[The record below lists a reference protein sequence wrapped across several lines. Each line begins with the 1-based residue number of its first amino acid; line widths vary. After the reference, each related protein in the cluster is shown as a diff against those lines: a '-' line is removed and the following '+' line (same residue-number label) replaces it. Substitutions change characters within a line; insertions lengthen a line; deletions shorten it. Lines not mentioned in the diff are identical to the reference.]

1 MSRSNSLISPE
12 ILADGIVRRDS
23 RCLARAIS
31 WVEDQNPGIEA
42 VIHAARASR
51 RPANV
56 LGVTGPPGAGKST
69 LTDAIVTSLRR
80 EGRRVGLL
88 LVDPSSPLTGGAILG
103 DRVRL
108 PGHAGDPDVFIRSMS
123 NRGHLGGLSPGTAM
137 AAALMES
144 AGFDWIIIET
154 VGTGQ
159 AETEIATLADSVLLV
174 LVPGLGDEIQLMK
187 AGIMEIADIFV
198 VNKSDREGAG
208 RLAAELRLQVCE
220 RDGWTSMVVS
230 TTATT
235 AQGIND
241 LRLAIETHQR
251 YLATSGKLAKTRA
264 ARRQTE
270 FVGALRGCFDRAISE
285 VLNGSGKSV
294 LVGVLEGEL
303 DPYASAAAVWQSV
316 LREGQSRQ

>member
-1 MSRSNSLISPE
+1 MSPE
-12 ILADGIVRRDS
+12 VLADGIIHRDP

-31 WVEDQNPGIEA
+31 WVEDRNPGIEA
-42 VIHAARASR
+42 VVRATGPSR
-51 RPANV
+51 RAAAV

-69 LTDAIVTSLRR
+69 LTDALVTSIRR
-80 EGRRVGLL
+80 DGKRVGLL

-159 AETEIATLADSVLLV
+159 AETDIATLADSVLLV

-187 AGIMEIADIFV
+187 AGIMEIADIYV

-208 RLAAELRLQVCE
+208 RLAAELRSQVCE
-220 RDGWTSMVVS
+220 RDGWTPPVIS
-230 TTATT
+230 TTATV
-235 AQGIND
+235 AQGVSN
-241 LRLAIETHQR
+241 LRLAIEEHQKH
-251 YLATSGKLAKTRA
+251 LSTSGRLVKTRA
-264 ARRQTE
+264 ARRQAE
-270 FVGALRGCFDRAISE
+270 FIGALKDRFDRAISE
-285 VLNGSGKSV
+285 FLHGSGKPV
-294 LVGVLEGEL
+294 LAGVLDGEL
-303 DPYASAAAVWQSV
+303 DPYASAAAVWRSI
-316 LREGQSRQ
+316 LREGQSR